1 MSCFGISISQ
11 EEKAKRARFLA
22 KCKKRRDEFRGKMQ
36 DAETIVLA
44 AAEREKKQNFTKSLG
59 LLKHAMKL
67 DEQPNNLAA
76 IIRVHYKMRQYD
88 KVCEVIHFFI

>member
-1 MSCFGISISQ
+1 MAKTKSKRQKISQ

-44 AAEREKKQNFTKSLG
+44 AAEREKKQKREFGTAEACYEAG
-59 LLKHAMKL
+59 
-67 DEQPNNLAA
+67 
-76 IIRVHYKMRQYD
+76 
-88 KVCEVIHFFI
+88 